1 MLAFVSAGLHYKE
14 YMIFPLVWY
23 VALLCVRLEEKL
35 SDMETEN
42 QVLRQQALLS
52 SSSRRMSGKL
62 APATTPVKKKT
73 ISY

>member
-1 MLAFVSAGLHYKE
+1 
-14 YMIFPLVWY
+14 
-23 VALLCVRLEEKL
+23 
-35 SDMETEN
+35 METEN